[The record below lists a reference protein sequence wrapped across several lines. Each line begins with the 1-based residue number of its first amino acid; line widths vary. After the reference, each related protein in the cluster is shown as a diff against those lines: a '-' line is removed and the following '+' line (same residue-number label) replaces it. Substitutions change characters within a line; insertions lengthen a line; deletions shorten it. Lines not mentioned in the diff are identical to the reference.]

1 MKKVFIVLLLF
12 CFVYDASSQN
22 VGIGTT
28 NPSTSAQL
36 DVNSTSKG
44 LLIPRMTGAQ
54 RNAIASPAVG
64 LIVYQTNAEITPP
77 SSAGFYI
84 YESGGWKRFA
94 RADELTGG
102 TTSWTVSGNNQYS
115 NVSGSVSVGTSLA
128 NSSALLDIA
137 STTKGVL
144 FPRMTTS
151 QRLTIS
157 SPAAGLVVYD
167 TDKDE
172 LYHYNGTSWLA
183 IVNGAYWNRP
193 ITSRSRIANTADSV
207 GIGTSSA
214 TEKLDVNG
222 NIRVRNNLIADNQVS
237 GASITTTGNVTAI
250 GNGQFLGTVTSFS
263 DMAINNTNGILQFLT
278 GSTDKGFVQISG
290 DDLRIG
296 TNSGN
301 TAGNFVVRT
310 NGSDKVT
317 VDKDGKMTIN
327 KSGEA
332 LKLNG
337 VNPNIGFYQ
346 SGAFKSFIQQN
357 GNELLLGN
365 NAGDIHLDVATPYNL
380 NFTTHGGAVLLSPIG
395 ASVLLNPSSG
405 GNVLLSPNGGGDVII
420 NPNSGGFIQLNP
432 TGGGNVA
439 IGSIVAATAPNY
451 KLTVGGK
458 ILCEEL
464 RVKLQSSGWPDYVF
478 GNDYKLPSLDEV
490 EKFIQENKHL
500 PNIPSAAQVG
510 REGVDVGDME
520 KKMMEKIE
528 ELTLYVISLKK
539 EIEVLKGN
547 KQ

>member
-1 MKKVFIVLLLF
+1 MKRILFLLTAVTVFQF
-12 CFVYDASSQN
+12 AKAQS

-28 NPSTSAQL
+28 TPNSKAAL
-36 DVNSTSKG
+36 DISSTSKG
-44 LLIPRMTGAQ
+44 LLIPSMTTAQ
-54 RNAIASPAVG
+54 RLAIASPPNG
-64 LIVYQTNAEITPP
+64 L
-77 SSAGFYI
+77 
-84 YESGGWKRFA
+84 
-94 RADELTGG
+94 
-102 TTSWTVSGNNQYS
+102 
-115 NVSGSVSVGTSLA
+115 
-128 NSSALLDIA
+128 
-137 STTKGVL
+137 
-144 FPRMTTS
+144 M
-151 QRLTIS
+151 
-157 SPAAGLVVYD
+157 VYD
-167 TDKDE
+167 TDKNE
-172 LYHYNGTSWLA
+172 FHQFNGSNWRA
-183 IVNGAYWNRP
+183 ILNGDYWSRP
-193 ITSRSRIANTADSV
+193 ITARSRIANFNDSV
-207 GIGTSSA
+207 GIGTNSP
-214 TEKLDVNG
+214 TERLDVSG

-237 GASITTTGNVTAI
+237 GASITTSGNVTAV
-250 GNGQFLGTVTSFS
+250 GNGQFLGTITSFS
-263 DMAINNTNGILQFLT
+263 DMAINNTSGILQFMA

-332 LKLNG
+332 FKLNG
-337 VNPNIGFYQ
+337 VDPNIGFYQ

-365 NAGDIHLDVATPYNL
+365 NAGDIHLDAASPFNL
-380 NFTTHGGAVLLSPIG
+380 NFTTHGGAILLSPIG

-500 PNIPSAAQVG
+500 PNIPSASQVG

-539 EIEVLKGN
+539 EIEILKGN